1 MATKCTYA
9 GLTLEGHAPITFGL
23 SVGVDPF
30 ITTIE
35 VSTELAER
43 VVATVERSETPGAAA
58 LDLNG
63 DVFEQIYLVRV
74 EPAQRYTRRLILAD
88 RRWYWSRRRSKGRGY
103 NVRRRIG
110 DKYVEG
116 NRLEN
121 ARLAPIFEYEAWS
134 LRQGAVPW
142 TYPEMLRRVI
152 EHWTNDEAQDA
163 LRRFVPETK
172 AEINFIVNKTDLE
185 QVPVDGVFETFNA
198 AATVSKM
205 LALHGGLALWIS
217 KRGTVIVA
225 DKKSTQARAIEQK
238 GRPGQVIIGGGAV
251 GLADRRFERPSSV
264 EVYFDIEQELRFDY
278 DEPTALKSKAD
289 DPNNAPLDLENV
301 LPASDLETGR
311 GRGNWQEIS
320 SYLEGL
326 PFLPF
331 YRPPFIPSMRW
342 DLPTLRKYYQK
353 TYAFSELFIGSKA
366 SFSGQTAPDAFWSRV
381 INFTISHYRRTFRI
395 NQFWRD
401 RVRQLK
407 AYRNTN
413 IDAVSGTR
421 GAAQAFM
428 NYTIRPSGRSL
439 FRRSQINSG
448 CPQVVILGYA
458 DNLDNGQPAPAD
470 IQIVDNE
477 SGVIRIYLLT
487 NASGDADYLIPGI
500 VDNPLSLSPNVD
512 LDIAKFVST
521 VFQCGL
527 KPEFKLAVVLS
538 ATLNPGS
545 YGKSVFHQIE
555 YASDY
560 TSKSALGPPITVQIR
575 PTPHTIARFPWT
587 DQESEQIKARVSIG
601 GARWDFPV
609 NERYLENISNAV
621 ARSIYEM
628 FDAEQTGSASYPA
641 TPGNLA
647 APFGSTTSSLLTV
660 NVDGTAIYQTSS
672 TLLSQPVQWQTR
684 LSSHGERQAAGLVLP

>member
-43 VVATVERSETPGAAA
+43 VVATVENSETPGAAA

-63 DVFEQIYLVRV
+63 DVFEQVYLVRV

-88 RRWYWSRRRSKGRGY
+88 RRWHWSRRRSEGHGY

-134 LRQGAVPW
+134 LRFGRPW
-142 TYPEMLRRVI
+142 TYPQVLEQVIDHWANDDVPAHRR
-152 EHWTNDEAQDA
+152 
-163 LRRFVPETK
+163 LVPK

-185 QVPVDGVFETFNA
+185 QVPIDGVFEAFNA

-205 LALHGGLALWIS
+205 LALHGGLSLWIS

-251 GLADRRFERPSSV
+251 GLADRRFERPSAV
-264 EVYFDIEQELRFDY
+264 EVYFDIEQELRFNY
-278 DEPTALKSKAD
+278 DEPTALRTKTD
-289 DPNNAPLDLENV
+289 DPYNPPLDLENV

-326 PFLPF
+326 PSLPF
-331 YRPPFIPSMRW
+331 YRPPAIPSLVF
-342 DLPTLRKYYQK
+342 DLPTLRLYYLKKYGFDY
-353 TYAFSELFIGSKA
+353 LFYGAKN
-366 SFSGQTAPDAFWSRV
+366 SFEGEKAPDAFWMRV
-381 INFTISHYRRTFRI
+381 VHFTTTHFRRTFRI

-428 NYTIRPSGRSL
+428 DYTIRPSARSL
-439 FRRSQINSG
+439 LRRSQTNGG
-448 CPQVVILGYA
+448 CPQIVILGYA
-458 DNLDNGQPAPAD
+458 DNLDDGQPAPAD

-477 SGVIRIYLLT
+477 SGVIRVYLLT
-487 NASGDADYLIPGI
+487 NASGDAEYLVPGK
-500 VDNPLSLSPNVD
+500 VDNPLTLSPNVD
-512 LDIAKFVST
+512 QDVGSFVNT
-521 VFQCGL
+521 MFQCGL

-538 ATLNPGS
+538 ATLNPGLS
-545 YGKSVFHQIE
+545 GSHLRLQKQEAKDFT
-555 YASDY
+555 A
-560 TSKSALGPPITVQIR
+560 KSALGPPIAVKIR
-575 PTPHTIARFPWT
+575 PTPHTIARYPWL
-587 DQESEQIKARVSIG
+587 DEFRDEIKVSLKLG
-601 GARWDFPV
+601 GARSFEWVEPV
-609 NERYLENISNAV
+609 NASYLENISRAV

-647 APFGSTTSSLLTV
+647 APFGSTTSSLITV

>member
-9 GLTLEGHAPITFGL
+9 GLTLEGHSPITFGL

-43 VVATVERSETPGAAA
+43 VVATVENSETRGAAA

-63 DVFEQIYLVRV
+63 DVFEQVYLVRV

-88 RRWYWSRRRSKGRGY
+88 RRWYWSRRTTEQRGY
-103 NVRRRIG
+103 NVRRRVG

-116 NRLEN
+116 NRIEN
-121 ARLAPIFEYEAWS
+121 ARIAPIYKYEGWS
-134 LRQGAVPW
+134 VHGNGSPFTYAELLAQAIEQWSGA
-142 TYPEMLRRVI
+142 
-152 EHWTNDEAQDA
+152 EAN
-163 LRRFVPETK
+163 L
-172 AEINFIVNKTDLE
+172 IVNPADLE
-185 QVPVDGVFETFNA
+185 KVPVDGVFEAFNA
-198 AATVSKM
+198 AGNLSKI
-205 LALHGGLALWIS
+205 LALHGGLSIWIS

-225 DKKSTQARAIEQK
+225 DKKSTQARAISPE

-251 GLADRRFERPSSV
+251 GLADRRFERPRSIRV
-264 EVYFDIEQELRFDY
+264 LFDVEQELRFDY
-278 DEPTALKSKAD
+278 DEPVALRSVAP
-289 DPNNAPLDLENV
+289 DPKDPPLDLENV

-326 PFLPF
+326 PSLPF
-331 YRPPFIPSMRW
+331 YRPPFIPSMVW

-353 TYAFSELFIGSKA
+353 TFAFSELFIGSKA

-395 NQFWRD
+395 NEFWRD

-407 AYRNTN
+407 AYRVTN
-413 IDAVSGTR
+413 IDATTATR
-421 GAAQAFM
+421 GAAQAFLD
-428 NYTIRPSGRSL
+428 YTIRPSGRSL

-458 DNLDNGQPAPAD
+458 DDLDDGQPAPAD

-477 SGVIRIYLLT
+477 SGVIRIYLVT

-521 VFQCGL
+521 LFQCGL

-538 ATLNPGS
+538 ATLNPGDD
-545 YGKSVFHQIE
+545 GKTQWSVKRS
-555 YASDY
+555 ASEF
-560 TSKSALGPPITVQIR
+560 TSSTALGPEITIKIR
-575 PTPHTIARFPWT
+575 PTPHIIARFAWQ
-587 DQESEQIKARVSIG
+587 DQDGEAIRRESLRGGGWSRNTISRVPLNGEQLDDVS
-601 GARWDFPV
+601 R
-609 NERYLENISNAV
+609 AV

-672 TLLSQPVQWQTR
+672 TLLSQPVQWETR
-684 LSSHGERQAAGLVLP
+684 LSSLGERLAAGLVLP